1 MNHFNLTIMKFH
13 FFVILL
19 LITIGFISCNS
30 DLPIPNNINIVGRW
44 VARDIA
50 DTLTFD
56 SNTSI
61 VYHSNASLHNEQYQY
76 QLKEDSITL
85 IYAGS
90 DDYYSPP
97 TTHLYYMNKEYLSID
112 FKNTRCYGFSQKVI
126 NYLRINNN

>member
-1 MNHFNLTIMKFH
+1 MKFQ
-13 FFVILL
+13 FCAILL
-19 LITIGFISCNS
+19 LIAIGFIGCNS

-44 VARDIA
+44 IARDTS

-56 SNTSI
+56 ASTGM
-61 VYHSNASLHNEQYQY
+61 VYHSNASIHNEQYKY

-90 DDYYSPP
+90 EDNYSPP

-112 FKNTRCYGFSQKVI
+112 FKNTRCYGFSQKVM
-126 NYLRINNN
+126 NFLRTNNN